1 MCIMKRNL
9 IIVLCLVL
17 CVMPIGYSSFSS
29 RLDIDSSSAITSS
42 WNVEITSIDLYKKNG
57 NVSESNKPTF
67 TKDTA
72 NFSVLLELPGDYVYY
87 KIGITNKGSLPAIAT
102 LGSLECS
109 KSNAIGCGA
118 YGQNSSFSSS
128 IGVNEDLTGQRLVI
142 DKGETEYFIV
152 WVNYNGDY
160 NIIPDNKKIDFKL
173 SLVYR
178 QSDVGVTH
186 KNNCFTSKVL
196 KDGTLSI
203 TDYDK
208 TCGSDVV
215 IPEEIDGYK
224 VTQIA
229 DGKYESVSGAFTGP
243 FYNKGITSVTFPDT
257 ITYIGYVSFKNNKIT
272 NLVLPGSLK
281 TIAVYAFN
289 GNGMQS
295 VQLNEGINVIS
306 NQAFS
311 RNSLTS
317 VTIPASVTSIGTV
330 AFAYNNISSIIY
342 EGDPSLIK
350 FSGGVFTGNALTGEE
365 AFIYDYKN
373 GEIDYTSLNSYAGK
387 TATYIP
393 DTVQE
398 IRDYAFSTV
407 NFANVVLP
415 NNVLSI
421 GSFAFDHGRVKSV
434 KFNDGL
440 LIINHN
446 AFQYNDLT
454 EIFIPDSVETI
465 DSEAFLSNKL
475 TKVKIG
481 SGIKSIGIK
490 AFCTSYSG
498 GIYYNPIETF
508 TINRKEGSVSG
519 SPWGSNATIKWLD

>member
-1 MCIMKRNL
+1 MKRRKNLLIISLCIML
-9 IIVLCLVL
+9 F
-17 CVMPIGYSSFSS
+17 VMAGGYSAFSS
-29 RLDIDSSSAITSS
+29 KLDINSSSSITSN
-42 WNVEITSIDLYKKNG
+42 WDVEITSIDLYKKNG
-57 NVSESNKPTF
+57 NASESNKPTF

-178 QSDVGVTH
+178 QSDVGVIH

-229 DGKYESVSGAFTGP
+229 DGKYESVSRSFTGP
-243 FYNKGITSVTFPDT
+243 FYDKGITSVTFPDT
-257 ITYIGYVSFKNNKIT
+257 IT
-272 NLVLPGSLK
+272 
-281 TIAVYAFN
+281 
-289 GNGMQS
+289 
-295 VQLNEGINVIS
+295 
-306 NQAFS
+306 
-311 RNSLTS
+311 
-317 VTIPASVTSIGTV
+317 
-330 AFAYNNISSIIY
+330 
-342 EGDPSLIK
+342 
-350 FSGGVFTGNALTGEE
+350 
-365 AFIYDYKN
+365 
-373 GEIDYTSLNSYAGK
+373 
-387 TATYIP
+387 
-393 DTVQE
+393 
-398 IRDYAFSTV
+398 
-407 NFANVVLP
+407 
-415 NNVLSI
+415 
-421 GSFAFDHGRVKSV
+421 
-434 KFNDGL
+434 
-440 LIINHN
+440 
-446 AFQYNDLT
+446 
-454 EIFIPDSVETI
+454 
-465 DSEAFLSNKL
+465 
-475 TKVKIG
+475 
-481 SGIKSIGIK
+481 
-490 AFCTSYSG
+490 
-498 GIYYNPIETF
+498 
-508 TINRKEGSVSG
+508 
-519 SPWGSNATIKWLD
+519 